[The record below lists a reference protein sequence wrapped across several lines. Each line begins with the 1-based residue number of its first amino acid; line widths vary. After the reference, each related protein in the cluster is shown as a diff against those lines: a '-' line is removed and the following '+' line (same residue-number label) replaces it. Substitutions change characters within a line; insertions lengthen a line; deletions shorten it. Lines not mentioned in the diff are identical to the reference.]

1 MKLLPILLL
10 ISTVAFSQSDKKII
24 KNFFERQFYV
34 QTADMIEQEYCG
46 LQLGRMYVGKKR
58 FIFES
63 REVFIDIKFYKRKK
77 NVYYGKDGSGNKYYF
92 QAVTIN
98 NDLGL
103 LITPSEANGK
113 VAVLITRVN
122 VCEL

>member
-10 ISTVAFSQSDKKII
+10 ISTVAFSQSDKKIA
-24 KNFFERQFYV
+24 KQSFEREFYI
-34 QTADMIEQEYCG
+34 QTANMVEEEFCG

-63 REVFIDIKFYKRKK
+63 REVFIDIKFYKRKR
-77 NVYYGKDGSGNKYYF
+77 NLYYGKDEAGNKYYF
-92 QAVTIN
+92 QAVTVKN
-98 NDLGL
+98 SSGL
-103 LITPSEANGK
+103 LITPSEINGK

-122 VCEL
+122 ICD